1 MSQSQAMI
9 ATLKQVLRSQGKTYQ
24 DVANAIGLSEASVKR
39 LFAEKTF
46 SLERFEKV
54 CDFVGMEIAEL
65 IQQMDKQARRI
76 TSLSDDQEKELVG
89 DIRLLIVAVCLI
101 NHWTFEE
108 IIETYDV
115 DQLQGIQLMA
125 KLDRMKLIQ
134 LLPGNR
140 VKRIIDR
147 NFNWLPNGPIQRFYE
162 RTVQV
167 DFFKSSFTGPGEFR
181 VFINGMLSQHSN
193 QEMIKKAQRFIQEFN
208 YYNSQD
214 ESLPVD
220 ERHGTSILVA
230 MRPWE
235 IKLFADLRRKPDAKS
250 FST

>member
-1 MSQSQAMI
+1 MI
-9 ATLKQVLRSQGKTYQ
+9 TTLKQVLRSQGKTYK
-24 DVANAIGLSEASVKR
+24 DVADALDLSEASVKR

-46 SLERFEKV
+46 SLDRFEKV

-65 IQQMDKQARRI
+65 IQQMDKRAERI
-76 TSLSDDQEKELVG
+76 TSLTHEQEKELVS

-101 NHWTFEE
+101 NHWTYEE
-108 IIETYDV
+108 IIETYDI
-115 DQLQGIQLMA
+115 DQFQGIQLMA

-162 RTVQV
+162 RTVQG
-167 DFFKSSFTGPGEFR
+167 DFFKSTFTGPGEFR
-181 VFINGMLSQHSN
+181 VFINGMLSRNSN

-208 YYNSQD
+208 YYNTQD

-220 ERHGTSILVA
+220 ERFGTSIMVA

-235 IKLFADLRRKPDAKS
+235 IKLFADLRRKTDTKT
-250 FST
+250 F

>member
-9 ATLKQVLRSQGKTYQ
+9 TTLKQVLRSQGKTYK
-24 DVANAIGLSEASVKR
+24 DVAEALELSEASVKR

-65 IQQMDKQARRI
+65 IVQMETHADKI
-76 TSLSDDQEKELVG
+76 THLTYEQEKELVS

-101 NHWTFEE
+101 NHWRYEE
-108 IIETYDV
+108 IIATYDIN
-115 DQLQGIQLMA
+115 QFQAIQLMA
-125 KLDRMKLIQ
+125 KLDRMKIIQ

-162 RTVQV
+162 RSVQAE
-167 DFFKSSFTGPGEFR
+167 FFKSTFNGPGEFR
-181 VFINGMLSQHSN
+181 VFVNGMLSRSSN
-193 QEMIKKAQRFIQEFN
+193 QEMVKKAQRLIQEFN
-208 YYNSQD
+208 HCNTQD
-214 ESLPVD
+214 ESLPVN
-220 ERHGTSILVA
+220 ERFGTSIMVA

-235 IKLFADLRRKPDAKS
+235 IKLFAELRREPDTKHY
-250 FST
+250 

>member
-9 ATLKQVLRSQGKTYQ
+9 ATLKKVLRSQGKTYK
-24 DVANAIGLSEASVKR
+24 DVADALDLSEASVKR

-46 SLERFEKV
+46 SLDRFEKV

-65 IQQMDKQARRI
+65 IQQMDKQAERI
-76 TSLSDDQEKELVG
+76 TSLTHDQEKELVG

-101 NHWTFEE
+101 NHWSYEE
-108 IIETYDV
+108 IIETYDI
-115 DQLQGIQLMA
+115 DQYQGIRLMA
-125 KLDRMKLIQ
+125 KLDRMKVIQ

-162 RTVQV
+162 RTVQG
-167 DFFKSSFTGPGEFR
+167 DFFKSTFTGPGEFR
-181 VFINGMLSQHSN
+181 VFINGMLSRHSN
-193 QEMIKKAQRFIQEFN
+193 QEMIKKTQRLVQEFN
-208 YYNSQD
+208 YYNTQD
-214 ESLPVD
+214 ESLSID
-220 ERHGTSILVA
+220 ERHGTSIMIA

-235 IKLFADLRRKPDAKS
+235 IKLFAELRRKPDTKS
-250 FST
+250 F

>member
-9 ATLKQVLRSQGKTYQ
+9 TTLKRVLRSQGKTYK
-24 DVANAIGLSEASVKR
+24 DVAEALDLSEASVKR

-54 CDFVGMEIAEL
+54 CDFVGMEISEL
-65 IQQMDKQARRI
+65 IEQMNKQAERI
-76 TSLSDDQEKELVG
+76 TSLTQEQEKELVS

-101 NHWTFEE
+101 NHWTFDE
-108 IIETYDV
+108 IIETYDI
-115 DQLQGIQLMA
+115 DQFQAIQLMA
-125 KLDRMKLIQ
+125 KLDRMKVIQ

-162 RTVQV
+162 RTVQG
-167 DFFKSSFTGPGEFR
+167 DFFKSTFTGPGEFR
-181 VFINGMLSQHSN
+181 VFVNGMLSRNSN
-193 QEMIKKAQRFIQEFN
+193 QEMVKKAQRLIQEFN
-208 YYNSQD
+208 YYNTQD
-214 ESLPVD
+214 ESLSVD
-220 ERHGTSILVA
+220 ERYGTSIMVA

-235 IKLFADLRRKPDAKS
+235 IKLFADLRRNPDNKK
-250 FST
+250 F